1 MLPKTNNQKLITFSM
16 SLALSSYSREQLS
29 DILRILKL
37 YKNGLVQIGRRAH
50 LQDPKEKAVVRVRVE
65 YPTTANRSDIEKFV
79 QGQLSSLFGIAKVPA
94 DIVFV
99 ESSSLIGG
107 VRIFA

>member
-1 MLPKTNNQKLITFSM
+1 M

-29 DILRILKL
+29 SVLRILKL

-50 LQDPKEKAVVRVRVE
+50 LQDPKEKAALRVRVE
-65 YPTTANRSDIEKFV
+65 YPATANRTDIEKFV
-79 QGQLSSLFGIAKVPA
+79 QEQISSLFGINNIPT
-94 DIVFV
+94 DIIFA

-107 VRIFA
+107 IRIFV